1 MADTILGAAE
11 IAKDEK
17 LLLSQLLQR
26 TLPEEQSF
34 QFLETTYTEL
44 HYKCL
49 AAPYFGGWWVNV
61 NVETEDAF

>member
-1 MADTILGAAE
+1 MITECPLHVLGAAE

-26 TLPEEQSF
+26 TLPEERSF
-34 QFLETTYTEL
+34 QSLEAIYTEL

-49 AAPYFGGWWVNV
+49 AAPYFGGW
-61 NVETEDAF
+61 